1 MNTKE
6 IYTFENFLRQPIGAR
21 LPYYERNGRLYHIMI
36 SQQFSHAFLEKL
48 FDTADLIKHITR
60 KPNGIEF
67 LASLLGHKRAMLYF
81 TQPSTR
87 TFLSFLSACQMVGM
101 STGEVRDPT
110 LSSEMKG
117 ESQEDGLRT
126 FSSYFDVIIMRDSKA
141 GFCEYMSYLLDLTGR
156 SVPIINGGSGKD
168 QHPTQALLDVYT
180 LHRSFQDRGGISGK
194 VYGFVGDLLRGRAV
208 RSVIY
213 LLTRYTNL
221 EMFMIAPSRLQI
233 APDLEDHLQTHGVK
247 LHKTDNLEE
256 ALPYLDSLY
265 MTRVQDEYDLSGESE
280 ILDYSKFHLTERNID
295 LMKEDSIILHPL
307 PRRNEIDPKVD
318 SNPRAMY
325 WRQLRNGMYIRAALL
340 LYLFNMEHRL
350 VDY

>member
-1 MNTKE
+1 MAERIETL
-6 IYTFENFLRQPIGAR
+6 ENFMKKSVRER
-21 LPYYERNGRLYHIMI
+21 LAYYEKENRLYHIMR
-36 SQQFSHAFLEKL
+36 SQQFSHAFLETL

-60 KPNGIEF
+60 KPNGIDF
-67 LASLLGHKRAMLYF
+67 LASLLKHKRAMLYF

-101 STGEVRDPT
+101 NGGEVRDPT
-110 LSSEMKG
+110 LSSELKG

-126 FSSYFDVIIMRDSKA
+126 FSSYFDLIIMRDSKA
-141 GFCEYMSYLLDLTGR
+141 GFCEYMSYLLDRTGR

-194 VYGFVGDLLRGRAV
+194 AYGFVGDLLRGRAV

-213 LLTRYTNL
+213 LLTRYRNL
-221 EMFMIAPSRLQI
+221 EMYMASPENLQI
-233 APDLEDHLQTHGVK
+233 APDLEEHLKEHQVRI
-247 LHKTDNLEE
+247 HKTHRLADI
-256 ALPYLDSLY
+256 LPHVDSLY
-265 MTRVQDEYDLSGESE
+265 MTRIQDEYDLAEELSSV
-280 ILDYSKFHLTERNID
+280 DYSQFHLTPHNID
-295 LMKEDSIILHPL
+295 LMKPNAIILHPL
-307 PRRNEIDPKVD
+307 PRRDEIDPVLD
-318 SNPRAMY
+318 FDPRAMY

-340 LYLFNMEHRL
+340 LYLFKMEHRL

>member
-1 MNTKE
+1 M
-6 IYTFENFLRQPIGAR
+6 
-21 LPYYERNGRLYHIMI
+21 PYYEKDERLYHIMI
-36 SQQFSHAFLEKL
+36 SQQFSYPFLEKL
-48 FDTADLIKHITR
+48 FDTADLIKYITR

-67 LASLLGHKRAMLYF
+67 LTSLLKHKRAMLYF

-87 TFLSFLSACQMVGM
+87 TFLSFLSACQIVGIH
-101 STGEVRDPT
+101 TGEVRDPT

-126 FSSYFDVIIMRDSKA
+126 FSSYFDLIIMRDSKA

-180 LHRSFQDRGGISGK
+180 LHRSFQERGGIPGK

-213 LLTRYTNL
+213 LLTRYSNL
-221 EMFMIAPSRLQI
+221 EMFMIAPPRLQI
-233 APDLEDHLQTHGVK
+233 APDLEAHLKDHGVK
-247 LHKTDNLEE
+247 VHKTDNLEE
-256 ALPYLDSLY
+256 ALPHVDSLY

-280 ILDYSKFHLTERNID
+280 ILDYSKFHLTIENIN
-295 LMKEDSIILHPL
+295 LMKDDAIVLHPL
-307 PRRNEIDPKVD
+307 PRRHEIDPRLD
-318 SNPRAMY
+318 SDPRAMY